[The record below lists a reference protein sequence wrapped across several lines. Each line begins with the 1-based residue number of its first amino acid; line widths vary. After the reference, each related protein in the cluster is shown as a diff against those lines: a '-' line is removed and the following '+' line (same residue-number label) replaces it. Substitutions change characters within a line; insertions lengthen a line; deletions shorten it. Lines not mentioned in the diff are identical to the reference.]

1 MSGSKRERDK
11 RISFET
17 EKHAGEYLFSKTDM
31 DDSQFLDMRTRIKS
45 ENSMKALVFYG
56 VLSEGLHCTAA
67 MSIKDMIE
75 RMLIARGGSGRGE
88 AVAILQQNLPR
99 VREVDKGYEKVV
111 LVDTGKEKK

>member
-31 DDSQFLDMRTRIKS
+31 NDSQFLDMRTRIKS